1 MSARDAGERV
11 LTRRDFVKVGTAAG
25 GGLLV
30 AVTVPTASTSLAK
43 AVPGAEPT
51 VINVFIEIALDGSV
65 TITAKN
71 PEIGQGSKTALPLV
85 VAEELDVEWSRVRV
99 RQADLDERSYGAQ
112 FAGGSWGLRS
122 SWDSL
127 RIAGASA
134 RALLVAAAAGRWG
147 VDAAECTTE
156 AGSVAHPATGRR
168 LGYGE
173 LAAEAARLPMPRDVE
188 PKRPSEYRLLGSR
201 VPGVDNPAIV
211 RGSQRFGLDVRVEG
225 MLYAVVSR
233 PPTYG
238 ATVVDYDP
246 ERALAVPGVEAVR
259 RIEGRPNPT
268 HMVDGV
274 AVLAN
279 STWAALNGR
288 EALDVEWSPGPRGAE
303 STQDL
308 RARFAEVIEQPGR
321 TILRDDGDV
330 ATAEAVAAQVIEA
343 DYEVPFL
350 AHAPMEPQNCTAHV
364 REDGCDIWAP
374 TQSPGTVQQL
384 AAAITGLPRGSIAVH
399 MQRVGGG
406 FGRRLLGD
414 YAAEAVYLSD
424 AVGAPV
430 QVLWTRDDDLRH
442 GYYRPAGYHR
452 LRASLD
458 RDGRP
463 TGWLHRLVSTSR
475 YEFRNDPAGPAAS
488 EMYADDFP
496 AGCIPDVRYEYSS
509 VPTSIPTG
517 AWRATLHSGN
527 AFAVQSF
534 VDELAH
540 AAGRDPVES
549 RLEMLG
555 EPRELPYG
563 DHGGPLFDTGRMAH
577 VIRVAAERGEWGSP
591 VGEGRGRG
599 FAAHFTFGTY
609 AAEVAE
615 ITVSPDGELRVDR
628 IVAVLDCGIV
638 VNRSSAEAQVQGGVL
653 QGLDAALHSEIVIE
667 DGLASPRNFDG
678 YPLLR
683 FNQVPDVEAV
693 FVESTVPPYGLG
705 EPPLPPV
712 APAVANAIF
721 AATGRRIRRLPI
733 RRRIP
738 STSP

>member
-1 MSARDAGERV
+1 MSAGDERGRV
-11 LTRRDFVKVGTAAG
+11 LTRRDFVRVGTAAG

-30 AVTVPTASTSLAK
+30 AVTVPMPTVGLKSAEPDAQSAAS
-43 AVPGAEPT
+43 GAEPAAL
-51 VINVFIEIALDGSV
+51 NVFVEVGPNGIV
-65 TITAKN
+65 TIIAKN

-99 RQADLDERSYGAQ
+99 RQGDLDAASYGAQ

-122 SWDSL
+122 SWDAL
-127 RIAGASA
+127 RTAGASA

-147 VDAAECTTE
+147 VAAAECTTE
-156 AGSVAHPATGRR
+156 GGFVRHPATGRS

-173 LAAEAARLPMPRDVE
+173 LAAEAARLEVPRNVE
-188 PKRPSEYRLLGSR
+188 SKQPSEFRLLGSR
-201 VPGVDNPAIV
+201 VAGVDNPAIV
-211 RGSQRFGLDVRVEG
+211 RGTQRFGLDVRVEG
-225 MLYAVVSR
+225 MLYAVVER
-233 PPTYG
+233 PPSYG
-238 ATVVDYDP
+238 ATVASIHP
-246 ERALAVPGVEAVR
+246 EPALAVPGVEAVR
-259 RIEGRPNPT
+259 GVEGRANPT

-274 AVLAN
+274 AVLAD
-279 STWAALNGR
+279 STWAALRGR
-288 EALDVEWSPGPRGAE
+288 ERLEVEWVPGPGASESTESLRASFARAIQRPGEFLVRDDADVETVEA
-303 STQDL
+303 
-308 RARFAEVIEQPGR
+308 ARV
-321 TILRDDGDV
+321 V
-330 ATAEAVAAQVIEA
+330 EA
-343 DYEVPFL
+343 DYDVPFL

-364 REDGCDIWAP
+364 RDDGCDIWAP

-384 AAAITGLPRGSIAVH
+384 AAQITGLPARSIAVH

-414 YAAEAVYLSD
+414 YAAEAVFLSK

-430 QVLWTRDDDLRH
+430 QVLWTREDDLRH
-442 GYYRPAGYHR
+442 DYYRPSGRHR
-452 LRASLD
+452 LRATLD
-458 RDGRP
+458 ADGRP

-475 YEFRNDPAGPAAS
+475 YAFRGDPEGPAAS

-496 AGCIPDVRYEYSS
+496 AGCVPNVRYEYTS

-517 AWRATLHSGN
+517 AWRATLHSAN

-540 AAGRDPVES
+540 ASGLDPIQL

-563 DHGGPLFDTGRMAH
+563 GHGGPVFDTGRMAR
-577 VIRVAAERGEWGSP
+577 VIRVAAERGDWGSP
-591 VGEGRGRG
+591 LGEGRGRG
-599 FAAHFTFGTY
+599 IAAHFTFGTY

-615 ITVSPDGELRVDR
+615 VTVSPDGELRVDR

-653 QGLDAALHSEIVIE
+653 QGLDAALHSEVVIE
-667 DGLASPRNFDG
+667 NGLASQGNFDG

-683 FNQVPDVEAV
+683 FNQVAEVEAV
-693 FVESTVPPYGLG
+693 FVESAAPPYGLG

-733 RRRIP
+733 RIA
-738 STSP
+738 

>member
-1 MSARDAGERV
+1 MRAGDESIRV

-30 AVTVPTASTSLAK
+30 AVAVPMPTVGLTRTE
-43 AVPGAEPT
+43 PGAEPA
-51 VINVFIEIALDGSV
+51 VLNVFIEIAPDGIV
-65 TITAKN
+65 TIAAKN

-85 VAEELDVEWSRVRV
+85 VAEELDVEWSQVRV
-99 RQADLDERSYGAQ
+99 RQADLDPASYGAQ

-122 SWDSL
+122 SWDGL

-134 RALLVAAAAGRWG
+134 RALLIAAAAGRWG
-147 VDAAECTTE
+147 IAAAECTTE
-156 AGSVAHPATGRR
+156 AGFVRHPATGRS
-168 LGYGE
+168 LGYGD
-173 LAAEAARLPMPRDVE
+173 LATEAARLPAPQDVE
-188 PKRPSEYRLLGSR
+188 PKDPTEYRLLGSR

-211 RGSQRFGLDVRVEG
+211 RGTQRFGLDVRVEG
-225 MLYAVVSR
+225 MLYAAVKR
-233 PPTYG
+233 PPSYG
-238 ATVVDYDP
+238 ATVAAVNP
-246 ERALAVPGVEAVR
+246 EPALAVPGVEAVR
-259 RIEGRPNPT
+259 RIEGRANPT
-268 HMVDGV
+268 HMLDGV
-274 AVLAN
+274 AVLAG
-279 STWAALNGR
+279 STWAALQGR
-288 EALDVEWSPGPRGAE
+288 ERLEVEWAPGPGASE
-303 STQDL
+303 STQGL
-308 RARFAEVIEQPGR
+308 RGRFAEAIEQPGSF
-321 TILRDDGDV
+321 LVRDDGDV
-330 ATAEAVAAQVIEA
+330 DGVEAARVVEA

-384 AAAITGLPRGSIAVH
+384 AAEITGLPSGSVAVH
-399 MQRVGGG
+399 MQRAGGG
-406 FGRRLLGD
+406 FGRRLMGD
-414 YAAEAVYLSD
+414 YAAEAAYLSQE
-424 AVGAPV
+424 VGAPV

-442 GYYRPAGYHR
+442 DYYRPAGRHR

-458 RDGRP
+458 SEGRP
-463 TGWLHRLVSTSR
+463 TGWLHRLVNTSR
-475 YEFRNDPAGPAAS
+475 YEFRGDAEGPAAS

-496 AGCIPDVRYEYSS
+496 AGCILNIRCEYTS

-517 AWRATLHSGN
+517 AWRATLHSAN

-534 VDELAH
+534 VDELANASGH
-540 AAGRDPVES
+540 DPVQF

-563 DHGGPLFDTGRMAH
+563 GHGGPVFDTGRMAG
-577 VIRVAAERGEWGSP
+577 VIRVAADRCDWGSP
-591 VGEGRGRG
+591 MGERRGRG
-599 FAAHFTFGTY
+599 IAAHFTFGTY

-615 ITVSPDGELRVDR
+615 VTVSPDGELQVDR
-628 IVAVLDCGIV
+628 IIAVLDCGMV

-667 DGLASPRNFDG
+667 NGLATQRNFDG

-683 FNQVPDVEAV
+683 FNQVPEVEAV
-693 FVESTVPPYGLG
+693 FVESAAPPYGLG

-733 RRRIP
+733 RM
-738 STSP
+738 T